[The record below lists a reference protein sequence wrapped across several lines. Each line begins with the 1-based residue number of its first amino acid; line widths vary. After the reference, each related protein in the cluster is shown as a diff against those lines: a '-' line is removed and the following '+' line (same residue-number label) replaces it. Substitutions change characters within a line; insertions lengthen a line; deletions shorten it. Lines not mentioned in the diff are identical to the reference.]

1 MKINA
6 YFTASCVAEQEFDP
20 ADYLF
25 CECEDDV
32 LEALFEDF
40 RTPCVPYTQ
49 GSTFYIDSMEEL
61 SEGPELDNFLKEW
74 RKLKDAEENE

>member
-6 YFTASCVAEQEFDP
+6 YFTASCVAEQDFYPE
-20 ADYLF
+20 DYLF

-40 RTPCVPYTQ
+40 SYPSVPYTQ
-49 GSTFYIDSMEEL
+49 SCSFYIDDIEEL
-61 SEGPELDNFLKEW
+61 AEGPELDKFLKEW
-74 RKLKDAEENE
+74 RELKDAEENE

>member
-6 YFTASCVAEQEFDP
+6 YFSASCVAEQDFYPE
-20 ADYLF
+20 DYLF

-40 RTPCVPYTQ
+40 HTPSPPYIQ
-49 GSTFYIDSMEEL
+49 SCTFEVGDMEEL
-61 SEGPELDNFLKEW
+61 CDNPELDSFLIEW
-74 RKLKDAEENE
+74 RRLKDAEENE

>member
-32 LEALFEDF
+32 LEALYGDF
-40 RTPCVPYTQ
+40 CTPSVPYTQ
-49 GSTFYIDSMEEL
+49 SCTFFIDDIEEL
-61 SEGPELDNFLKEW
+61 SESPELDNFLKEW